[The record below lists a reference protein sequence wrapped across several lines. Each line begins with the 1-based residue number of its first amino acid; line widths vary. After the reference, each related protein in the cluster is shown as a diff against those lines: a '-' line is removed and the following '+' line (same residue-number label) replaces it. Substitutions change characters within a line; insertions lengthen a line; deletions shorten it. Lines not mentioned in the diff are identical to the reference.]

1 MVDYG
6 PQAPMNTTT
15 VATAVQRRWA
25 CHTRTVLPAD
35 AYGRQRCN
43 VVLSA
48 LLSTCGTCPMGCAL
62 VREGNKNRQI
72 LPVRTYQVQN
82 RPHIEKGG
90 EPSYPLPA
98 EENFESPPRELQ
110 FSDRAK
116 TSTTGSGRP
125 SCVDVVLGFWLKVL
139 VRRDKFQNRRK
150 FHKCTYEVHII
161 GTGARN
167 DLRIP

>member
-1 MVDYG
+1 
-6 PQAPMNTTT
+6 MNTTT
-15 VATAVQRRWA
+15 SATTAVQRSWA

-48 LLSTCGTCPMGCAL
+48 CSVVYLWCMSGAVCLL
-62 VREGNKNRQI
+62 REGNKNRHNFSG
-72 LPVRTYQVQN
+72 TYVQSW
-82 RPHIEKGG
+82 PHTEKPGRS
-90 EPSYPLPA
+90 PYPLPKRK
-98 EENFESPPRELQ
+98 NFERPPRELQ
-110 FSDRAK
+110 CSDRAQ
-116 TSTTGSGRP
+116 TSTTSSGRP